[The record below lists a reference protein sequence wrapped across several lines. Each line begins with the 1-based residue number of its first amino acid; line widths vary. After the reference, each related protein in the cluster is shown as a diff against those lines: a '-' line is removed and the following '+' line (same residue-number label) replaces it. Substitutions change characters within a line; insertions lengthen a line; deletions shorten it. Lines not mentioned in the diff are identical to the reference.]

1 MGTQALPLRSFTQA
15 LVPGRLDSVKNGADV
30 SRTAQQGRRV
40 VCSLPSDGAFPSLP
54 SDGTFPPRHRAK
66 SFDVPRAVA
75 DGFHSHAHD
84 MGEEEKQRLIAEEIV
99 KIEQQTRA
107 REDQLKK
114 AALKAHLDHELR
126 FGKIMISQ
134 EKYTTAIAH
143 FDKVLGQS
151 EDDTYHHGEASLQK
165 AACLEKLGAHD
176 EARRLYKALCHFRG
190 ADHHIK
196 RRAAQAL
203 FEGDSH
209 NPAKQQQT
217 QQTSSERPSS
227 LDDYMYKM
235 FLSGFGNYTLS
246 GRKQEE
252 SKQERVLLQA
262 LPWMLVLMAPAMAI
276 GLMLAKG
283 GE

>member
-1 MGTQALPLRSFTQA
+1 MGSQALPLCGFTQS
-15 LVPGRLDSVKNGADV
+15 LVPAKLGSANIESDA
-30 SRTAQQGRRV
+30 SRTTQERV
-40 VCSLPSDGAFPSLP
+40 VCMLS
-54 SDGTFPPRHRAK
+54 SDGTFPPRNKPK
-66 SFDVPRAVA
+66 SLELPRAVA
-75 DGFHSHAHD
+75 HGFHHSSHD
-84 MGEEEKQRLIAEEIV
+84 LNEEEKQRLIAEEIV

-107 REDQLKK
+107 REKQLKR

-126 FGKIMISQ
+126 FGKIMFSQ

-143 FDKVLGQS
+143 FDKVLDQS

-165 AACLEKLGAHD
+165 AACLDKLGSHD
-176 EARRLYKALCHFRG
+176 EARRLYKSLCHFRG

-209 NPAKQQQT
+209 NPSKQRQKEQA
-217 QQTSSERPSS
+217 QNDRPSL

-235 FLSGFGNYTLS
+235 FLTGFGNYTLS

-252 SKQERVLLQA
+252 SRQERMLMQA
-262 LPWMLVLMAPAMAI
+262 LPWMLVLMAPAMVV